1 MTMMKTKLKLNY
13 RLACS
18 FENQPRTEIEMP
30 NLERAVQEGWKIAG
44 RPATTQVT
52 ILAADGSGV
61 FRLHQHI
68 K

>member
-1 MTMMKTKLKLNY
+1 MMMKTKQKLSY

-18 FENQPRTEIEMP
+18 FENHPRTEIEMP

-44 RPATTQVT
+44 RPTSTQVT
-52 ILAADGSGV
+52 ILAANDSGI